1 MASGLRELQVRRT
14 TPQRRHPYDDG
25 FRTLQGGSEAPG
37 LVLAEGTGDQH
48 QLRHE
53 LLGRRLSPDPLQ
65 GHPGGLGCW
74 GAFTGLRL
82 CI

>member
-1 MASGLRELQVRRT
+1 MSA
-14 TPQRRHPYDDG
+14 
-25 FRTLQGGSEAPG
+25 APG

-53 LLGRRLSPDPLQ
+53 LLGRQLSPDPLQ
-65 GHPGGLGCW
+65 GHPGGLGCR
-74 GAFTGLRL
+74 GAFTGPRL